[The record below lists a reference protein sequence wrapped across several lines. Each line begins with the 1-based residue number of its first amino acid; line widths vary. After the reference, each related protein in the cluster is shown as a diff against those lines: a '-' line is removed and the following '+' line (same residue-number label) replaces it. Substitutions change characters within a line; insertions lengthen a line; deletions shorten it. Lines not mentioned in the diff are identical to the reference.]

1 MLLPQRTSI
10 PFGCPSSKR
19 QTLMKYGNARRIVC
33 CSTSL
38 NHGKSSLCLLP
49 LTHLK
54 RPLRRHPCNEKPTV
68 VSDIGLR
75 LSEGVKDLKLDQQ
88 LAPTRE
94 AITRTITAGSTGFF
108 KAVEGVRGRWQRT
121 PSSTS
126 VNIPSNASV
135 SSVSSTPVEVST
147 PLAESLPELLKST
160 PPSSPLAT
168 AKPIA
173 VPESPQRQKATVSV
187 DLNETRAAIGAW
199 GAGIGSFL
207 STKAARFSL
216 PRVAS
221 ITPKASPVADAP
233 KIMEEAPKASE
244 APVDTKEQE
253 NDKKADPEDVA
264 VKNLDDTEHG
274 PTTAPMMATAL

>member
-1 MLLPQRTSI
+1 
-10 PFGCPSSKR
+10 
-19 QTLMKYGNARRIVC
+19 MKYGNARQIVC

-38 NHGKSSLCLLP
+38 NHGKSSLCLL
-49 LTHLK
+49 LLSHLN
-54 RPLRRHPCNEKPTV
+54 RSLRRHPCNEKPTV

-108 KAVEGVRGRWQRT
+108 KAVEGVRGRWQKT
-121 PSSTS
+121 ASSTS
-126 VNIPSNASV
+126 VNIPSETSV

-147 PLAESLPELLKST
+147 SPTESLQEIPKST
-160 PPSSPLAT
+160 PPSSPPAAAKST
-168 AKPIA
+168 AA
-173 VPESPQRQKATVSV
+173 PETPQRQQATVSV
-187 DLNETRAAIGAW
+187 DLSETRAAIGAW

-221 ITPKASPVADAP
+221 MTPKASPVADAP
-233 KIMEEAPKASE
+233 KIAEEASSTVKA
-244 APVDTKEQE
+244 AGALVDTKERE
-253 NDKKADPEDVA
+253 NDKEDLEELP
-264 VKNLDDTEHG
+264 VKNLDDTLAEHE
-274 PTTAPMMATAL
+274 PATAPVIATALYN